1 MCSSGCVTHRMK
13 PGQRLVV
20 TGTGE
25 SALGIPPS
33 PGPPG
38 TCVGPAGWGLWWHR
52 GWGALQG
59 SMLERVTQCVCPV
72 GSISALL
79 LLIIVHKKSFLIP
92 GLPFGPWHNWVASSL
107 IPVNDTQGVGEVSV
121 LHRTLNQNKYVKRG
135 SCGPC
140 FCGQFVAQP
149 SLFVRQVAGMVSH
162 DEGDNTSVL
171 LDQTLHRARPHT
183 ISSHFQQL
191 LWGGQADSTSPFYR
205 WTNSCSDTTWLAQG
219 HTAGEHLLPSS
230 PHPAYLR
237 ADPVSP

>member
-1 MCSSGCVTHRMK
+1 
-13 PGQRLVV
+13 
-20 TGTGE
+20 
-25 SALGIPPS
+25 
-33 PGPPG
+33 
-38 TCVGPAGWGLWWHR
+38 
-52 GWGALQG
+52 
-59 SMLERVTQCVCPV
+59 MLERVTQCVCPV

-162 DEGDNTSVL
+162 DEGDNTSRSAGP
-171 LDQTLHRARPHT
+171 D
-183 ISSHFQQL
+183 SSQSS
-191 LWGGQADSTSPFYR
+191 STHDLIAF
-205 WTNSCSDTTWLAQG
+205 
-219 HTAGEHLLPSS
+219 
-230 PHPAYLR
+230 PATPLR
-237 ADPVSP
+237 RTGR